1 MVTDLRQPGGFL
13 VIAIVI
19 APVIVLAMGGGHVTG
34 KPGTAIGQ
42 LTGGHVVEVAPP
54 RSVQHRTVP
63 DAEGGD
69 RLGAD
74 TFQPGVLAQGNRVQI
89 AAAVV
94 LQIVAK
100 QDDILAVA
108 GLAELEEDAGMRGQ
122 AERKARS
129 VSRNWVR
136 CSYGLCAGQGE
147 TEIAAIQPMLA
158 QQASITCATVMFWN
172 RRVVRLSCSRARRG
186 PMSKVYKVSS
196 RLLRPRCA

>member
-19 APVIVLAMGGGHVTG
+19 APVIVLAMGGGHLTG

-74 TFQPGVLAQGNRVQI
+74 AFQPGVLAQGDWVQI
-89 AAAVV
+89 AAVVV

-108 GLAELEEDAGMRGQ
+108 GLAELKKMPA
-122 AERKARS
+122 
-129 VSRNWVR
+129 
-136 CSYGLCAGQGE
+136 CA
-147 TEIAAIQPMLA
+147 
-158 QQASITCATVMFWN
+158 
-172 RRVVRLSCSRARRG
+172 ARR
-186 PMSKVYKVSS
+186 
-196 RLLRPRCA
+196 LRRPDRFRGTG